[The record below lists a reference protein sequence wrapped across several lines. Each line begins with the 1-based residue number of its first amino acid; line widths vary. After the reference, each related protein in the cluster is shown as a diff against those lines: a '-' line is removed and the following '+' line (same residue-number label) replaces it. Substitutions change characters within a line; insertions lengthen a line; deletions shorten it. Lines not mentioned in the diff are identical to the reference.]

1 MIAVVVWTIVA
12 LVSGAGVLL
21 VASVATGERGAD
33 GDQDRDLRAGLA
45 ELRRSVTGLATLRRR
60 PPEEAEALR
69 AASEPVDVRL
79 EEFLRV
85 AAVED
90 DGYLQADE
98 LTDTLSRAREKAARS
113 VPRIGR
119 RSA

>member
-21 VASVATGERGAD
+21 VASVATSERGDAR
-33 GDQDRDLRAGLA
+33 GEDRDLRAGLT
-45 ELRRSVTGLATLRRR
+45 ELRRSAARLVTGRRR
-60 PPEEAEALR
+60 APEETEALR

-79 EEFLRV
+79 DEFLRV

-90 DGYLQADE
+90 DGYLQADD
-98 LTDTLSRAREKAARS
+98 LTDALSRAREKAARS